1 MSILV
6 QQYIHWSETI
16 KMIKEMKGTG
26 EKQHV
31 EFTFTEF
38 AVIKLETLSSNM
50 TILYNW
56 IDRLQ
61 K

>member
-1 MSILV
+1 
-6 QQYIHWSETI
+6 
-16 KMIKEMKGTG
+16 MIKEMKGTG

-31 EFTFTEF
+31 ELTFTEF
-38 AVIKLETLSSNM
+38 VVIKLETLSSNM

-56 IDRLQ
+56 IDELQ